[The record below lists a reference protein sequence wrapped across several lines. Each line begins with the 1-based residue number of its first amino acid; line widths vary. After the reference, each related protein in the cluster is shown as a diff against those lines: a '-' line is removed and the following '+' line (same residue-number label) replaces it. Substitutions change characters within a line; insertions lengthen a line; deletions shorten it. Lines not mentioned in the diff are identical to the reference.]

1 MNRPPPWRSPAFL
14 LIAIAFLPV
23 ALGSAGRLIAQQV
36 TQRGGQQ
43 AATPDAL
50 YRSGYDAYSR
60 GDLDAAHASFARLV
74 QLAPQVAV
82 GHAAYGEVL
91 LAEDHAAD
99 ALKELERARQ
109 LDPKAAATEMAIG
122 QARLALGQPHQAAEA
137 FRIGV
142 SLGAVLSPEQSRSFA
157 TVLAL
162 DGQPAQAIDV
172 LQRALEAGRAAADG
186 TAQPTAQQAALL
198 EDALGTLL
206 AQGGSLPEAAQHFTA
221 ALAADPGLASAHAHL
236 GSALLAEQQPEA
248 AIPELRRAVE
258 LAPDH
263 VTYLIEL
270 GRALT
275 ASQQDVEAIAVLRKA
290 VLLAEQKADRSS
302 TSTHA
307 VTSPAAQRRRDAP
320 PAGGTAATSSIQ
332 PIQRSEAATER
343 EQAHYA
349 LALALQ
355 AGGQPGEALPLLA
368 AHAATEPQ
376 DEPALVNY
384 ALALVQTGD
393 AKHATML
400 YQQALALG
408 PDTATLRE
416 DYGVAY
422 LQESDLDHALE
433 QFRAGLALEPDNP
446 HLHYDLGLA
455 YKLKDNLSAAIPEF
469 TRAEALDPTLPDP
482 PYTLGVIHMQ
492 QGEFGLAATE
502 LEKTVALQPTNAAA
516 WAVLGS
522 VYKEDSD
529 PAKASSAL
537 RQAIA
542 LDPSQPSTHVTL
554 AAILAQGGDQPG
566 AAEERRQA
574 ADLSRAAVSQQRASF
589 ALKSGQALLAQGK
602 LKEAEAQ
609 LRTAIQAAPRDPSG
623 HLALA
628 EVLGR
633 EGREA
638 DAALERQQASSS
650 GSSHP

>member
-1 MNRPPPWRSPAFL
+1 MKRARSLRSVASLP
-14 LIAIAFLPV
+14 LIIAFVLGGLAGPLP
-23 ALGSAGRLIAQQV
+23 AQPGR
-36 TQRGGQQ
+36 QQ
-43 AATPDAL
+43 AAKPDAL
-50 YRSGYDAYSR
+50 YRSGYAAYSR
-60 GDLDAAHASFARLV
+60 GDLEAAHASFAKLV
-74 QLAPQVAV
+74 QIAPQIAV

-91 LAEDHAAD
+91 LAQGQVTAA
-99 ALKELERARQ
+99 LEQLERAQQ
-109 LDPKAAATEMAIG
+109 LDPGASATQVALGEVH
-122 QARLALGQPHQAAEA
+122 LAMGQPHQAADA
-137 FRIGV
+137 FSRSV
-142 SLGAVLSPEQSRSFA
+142 TMGAVLSPEESRGFA
-157 TVLAL
+157 TALAL
-162 DGQPAQAIDV
+162 DGQPASAMDA
-172 LQRALEAGRAAADG
+172 LQHALASGEKS
-186 TAQPTAQQAALL
+186 PQQLALL
-198 EDALGTLL
+198 EDDLGTLL
-206 AQGGSLPEAAQHFTA
+206 AWQGRFREAAQHFTSA
-221 ALAADPGLASAHAHL
+221 AAANSTLAAAFGHL
-236 GSALLAEQQPEA
+236 GSALLDMPQPDA
-248 AIPELRRAVE
+248 ASAVIELRRAVE
-258 LAPDH
+258 LAPGQ
-263 VTYLIEL
+263 VFYLIEL

-275 ASQQDVEAIAVLRKA
+275 ATQQDAEAILVLRKA
-290 VLLAEQKADRSS
+290 VLAAEQ
-302 TSTHA
+302 HA
-307 VTSPAAQRRRDAP
+307 GSPAAAHR
-320 PAGGTAATSSIQ
+320 PAASAFQTRKGALLAEAAATPASLGAG
-332 PIQRSEAATER
+332 QRGADER
-343 EQAHYA
+343 EQARYA

-355 AGGQPGEALPLLA
+355 AGEQPAEALPLLA
-368 AHAATEPQ
+368 AHATAHPR
-376 DEPALVNY
+376 DEAALTNY

-393 AKHATML
+393 ARRATGL

-529 PAKASSAL
+529 PARASRAL